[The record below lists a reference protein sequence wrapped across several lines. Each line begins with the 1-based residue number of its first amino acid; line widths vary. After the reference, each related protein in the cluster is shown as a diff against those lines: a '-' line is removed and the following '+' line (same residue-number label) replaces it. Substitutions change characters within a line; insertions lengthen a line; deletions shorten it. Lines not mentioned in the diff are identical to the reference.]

1 MPFRAR
7 IASSAPGSFTPPK
20 QGDNMNHRSTFSISF
35 LLCVL
40 AASAHAQTWSN
51 TGALG
56 SARTDHTATLL
67 ANGKVLVVGGFQSC
81 APQCRATN
89 TAELYDPATGAWSS
103 AGTLP
108 AALAT
113 HAAVRLADGRVL
125 VISGFSPPS
134 TFLRTANL
142 YDPATNAWTPTGG
155 PSAGRQ
161 YHTAV
166 LLPNGKVLMTGG
178 LMVVSNR
185 LAPTNVAEL
194 YDPATGAWSLT
205 GAMNVARD
213 AHTMTL
219 LPNGKVLVATGSDRL
234 VAAPQLFTPVRSC
247 ELYDPQTGSWT
258 LTGELAVPRTTPAA
272 VLLPNGKV
280 LLAGGTNNNAS
291 VNPTNI
297 AELYDPAT
305 GQWSGAASMAV
316 ARDGTTATLLPN
328 GKVLLAGGYT
338 NGFAVLRST
347 ELYDPVGGAWSSGGE
362 MNRVRSVHTATLL
375 PSGKV
380 LVAGGAE
387 VYDTAMA
394 IAGAEQFDSGAAAVA
409 SVSAASFLPGAAPES
424 IVAAF
429 GANLAPS
436 VQAASSTPLPTEL
449 AGVRVHVR
457 DALGIER
464 PAPLFFVSPSQ
475 INYLMPAG
483 AAPGTAF
490 INVSSGAVGVVEIA
504 PTAPGLFS
512 ANADGQGVAAAV
524 AFRLKANGAQS
535 FEPVA
540 RLEGGRFV
548 PLPLDL
554 GPEGEQLFLILYG
567 SGLRLR
573 SALGAVR
580 CNLGGTGGE
589 VLFAGDAPGFTG
601 LDQVNV
607 RIPRGLIGRGEIAVE
622 LTVDGRTAN
631 AVRIHIR

>member
-1 MPFRAR
+1 
-7 IASSAPGSFTPPK
+7 
-20 QGDNMNHRSTFSISF
+20 
-35 LLCVL
+35 
-40 AASAHAQTWSN
+40 
-51 TGALG
+51 
-56 SARTDHTATLL
+56 
-67 ANGKVLVVGGFQSC
+67 
-81 APQCRATN
+81 
-89 TAELYDPATGAWSS
+89 
-103 AGTLP
+103 
-108 AALAT
+108 
-113 HAAVRLADGRVL
+113 
-125 VISGFSPPS
+125 
-134 TFLRTANL
+134 
-142 YDPATNAWTPTGG
+142 
-155 PSAGRQ
+155 
-161 YHTAV
+161 V

-258 LTGELAVPRTTPAA
+258 LTGELALPRTTPAA

-291 VNPTNI
+291 VNPTNT

-347 ELYDPVGGAWSSGGE
+347 ELYDPVGGDWSSGGE

-394 IAGAEQFDSGAAAVA
+394 IAGAEQFDSGTAALA
-409 SVSAASFLPGAAPES
+409 SVSAASFALGAIAPDS

-429 GANLAPS
+429 GANLS
-436 VQAASSTPLPTEL
+436 TGVAAARDVPLPTDLLGTSVRVRDSAGAERL
-449 AGVRVHVR
+449 AG
-457 DALGIER
+457 
-464 PAPLFFVSPSQ
+464 LFFVSPSQ
-475 INYLMPAG
+475 INYLVPPDTAL
-483 AAPGTAF
+483 GTAT
-490 INVSSGAVGVVEIA
+490 ITVNNSAAGTVEITPA
-504 PTAPGLFS
+504 APGLFA
-512 ANADGQGVAAAV
+512 ANANGQGVAAAV
-524 AFRLKANGAQS
+524 ALRMRADGSQS
-535 FEPVA
+535 YEAVA
-540 RLEGGRFV
+540 RVEGGSFV
-548 PLPLDL
+548 AVPIDL
-554 GPEGEQLFLILYG
+554 GPESDQVFLILYG
-567 SGLRLR
+567 TGVRFR
-573 SALGAVR
+573 STLSAVVCR
-580 CNLGGTGGE
+580 LGGADSE
-589 VLFAGDAPGFTG
+589 VLFAGAVTDFAG
-601 LDQVNV
+601 LDQINV
-607 RIPRGLIGRGEIAVE
+607 RIPRSLIGRGEIDVALNVE
-622 LTVDGRTAN
+622 GRAAN
-631 AVRIHIR
+631 TVRINVR